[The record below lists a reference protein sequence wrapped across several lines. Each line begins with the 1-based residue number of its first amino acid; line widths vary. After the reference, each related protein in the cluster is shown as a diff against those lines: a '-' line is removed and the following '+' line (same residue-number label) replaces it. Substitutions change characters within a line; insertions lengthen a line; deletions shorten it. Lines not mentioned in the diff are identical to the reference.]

1 MKVPRQVV
9 SCLLIPVVAVL
20 PLMTTGCTPANDVQ
34 KVIDSLPVAADIA
47 ESVIAIYAA
56 FDPSGANPALAQQVT
71 TVTGQVASDLKLLQQ
86 LMQQYKAD
94 PNSNSASLITR
105 IDAAVADV
113 RSNLT
118 SLLDAFHVTNAG
130 TVAAVIVAVTAVEAV
145 LVDLSSLL
153 TTAQAPNAPHVA
165 DLAKSKGIVI
175 GAALPAGQHRNI
187 RSAKEVAQDYNS
199 KLPPELQKTVKVR
212 VP

>member
-1 MKVPRQVV
+1 M
-9 SCLLIPVVAVL
+9 VL
-20 PLMTTGCTPANDVQ
+20 PLITTGCNGASDVQ

-56 FDPSGANPALAQQVT
+56 FDPSGADPALAKEVT
-71 TVTGQVASDLKLLQQ
+71 TITGQIASDLNLLKQ
-86 LMQQYKAD
+86 LMQQYESD
-94 PNSNSASLITR
+94 PKSASLSLITR

-118 SLLDAFHVTNAG
+118 SLLNAFHLTNAG
-130 TVAAVIVAVTAVEAV
+130 TVAMVTVAITAVEGV

-153 TTAQAPNAPHVA
+153 TTAQAPNAPHLA

-175 GAALPAGQHRNI
+175 QAALPPGQHRNI
-187 RSAKEVAQDYNS
+187 KTAKELAKDYNS
-199 KLPPELQKTVKVR
+199 KLPPELQKAKVR